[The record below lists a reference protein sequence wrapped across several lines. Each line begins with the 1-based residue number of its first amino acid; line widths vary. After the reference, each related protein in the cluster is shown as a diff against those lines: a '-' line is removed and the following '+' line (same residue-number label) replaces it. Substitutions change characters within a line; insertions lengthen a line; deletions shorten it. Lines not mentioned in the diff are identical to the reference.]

1 MTVMASASPQ
11 LAPVATVD
19 NARLAAQVSAS
30 ERKHRLKMLALLA
43 PSVIFT
49 ALFFVLPLALFMFR
63 SVDNPE
69 IQTHLP
75 RTAEA
80 MRSWSG
86 KGEPDEA
93 AFAAIAREVE
103 KAPDGLVK
111 VGALGAFR
119 VRTLEPK
126 SGDKGSTRR
135 VVFRPAAPRGAKQ
148 GKGSKGGKAAA
159 ND

>member
-1 MTVMASASPQ
+1 MNKIPDFIEQLRKQSPAAFAG
-11 LAPVATVD
+11 LDDKVAT
-19 NARLAAQVSAS
+19 
-30 ERKHRLKMLALLA
+30 KLL
-43 PSVIFT
+43 
-49 ALFFVLPLALFMFR
+49 R
-63 SVDNPE
+63 
-69 IQTHLP
+69 
-75 RTAEA
+75 
-80 MRSWSG
+80 
-86 KGEPDEA
+86 A

-119 VRTLEPK
+119 VRTLEPN